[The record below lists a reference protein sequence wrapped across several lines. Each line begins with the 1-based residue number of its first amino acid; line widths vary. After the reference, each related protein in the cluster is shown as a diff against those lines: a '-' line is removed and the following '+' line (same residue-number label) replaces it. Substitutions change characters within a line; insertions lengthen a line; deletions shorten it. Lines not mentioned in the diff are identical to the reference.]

1 MVRLSDTYYGL
12 SEDQMT
18 VEVCV
23 IRDGESNEPIT
34 VTLNTRES
42 TPPDA
47 VGKSGHISGYY
58 LRGFIWSTKIF

>member
-1 MVRLSDTYYGL
+1 MMRLSQTYYGL
-12 SEDQMT
+12 IEGQMT

-34 VTLNTRES
+34 VALNTRES

-47 VGKSGHISGYY
+47 VGK
-58 LRGFIWSTKIF
+58 